1 MKRFIALMLS
11 CVFAFACTG
20 CSEIEKEHFDKSMY
34 TDMEGTATI
43 AQSVKVSIDPEV
55 LGKAVV
61 EISYNMINSY
71 EDETT
76 DENAYLPEAESYSD
90 YADEFLN
97 EFLNEIRIA
106 LDEDKMFSYSVNTDG
121 GMNFDNGYSDQH
133 MTISFNNI
141 TLDCGNVYGRGDKVY
156 MDKKL
161 FYTLGAINYIYDT
174 NTLGEYFN
182 ALDEFFADKEY
193 VTMSYENVMAGIG
206 SGDVATAMAGNA
218 LQKQSEEMYEQAK
231 EVLVGFD
238 SGCVTRIENGTR
250 FELNSDEFADLSTR
264 FATYLRQHSNSASQL
279 VNDYMALIFATSMD
293 IYGSDTEDILGTY
306 EDMEISSDDV
316 IMAMEGLK
324 EVVNSP
330 EYKTIFDTLKI
341 NLVND
346 ITTVDNT
353 RVDKAVYTGTYNEE
367 TAFTIEAVNTVAS
380 TESYEFTNLDEVN
393 SAEYSELF
401 NKLMDFQMDLYSGD
415 YTLSTDYVCPDCGET
430 FAYTDTAYCNKC
442 GFVHDYYEYDENC
455 DKQPGC
461 ELAAEANQV
470 IA

>member
-1 MKRFIALMLS
+1 MKRVIALMLS

-34 TDMEGTATI
+34 TDMEGTATLN
-43 AQSVKVSIDPEV
+43 QSVKVSIDPEV

-61 EISYNMINSY
+61 EISDNMINSY
-71 EDETT
+71 EEDTA
-76 DENAYLPEAESYSD
+76 DENAYLPEEESYSD

-97 EFLNEIRIA
+97 EFLSAIRVA
-106 LDEDKMFSYSVNTDG
+106 LDEDKIFSYSVNTEG

-133 MTISFNNI
+133 MTVSFNNI

-161 FYTLGAINYIYDT
+161 FYTLGAVGYIYDAEM
-174 NTLGEYFN
+174 LGEYFN
-182 ALDEFFADKEY
+182 TLDEFFSDKKY
-193 VTMSYENVMAGIG
+193 VTMSYENVM
-206 SGDVATAMAGNA
+206 SGMDTGNIAASMAGNA
-218 LQKQSEEMYEQAK
+218 MQKESEEMYEKAK

-238 SGCVTRIENGTR
+238 SGCVTRIDNGTR
-250 FELNSDEFADLSTR
+250 FELNSDEFADFSTR
-264 FATYLRQHSNSASQL
+264 FATYLRQHSESASQL
-279 VNDYMALIFATSMD
+279 VNDYMALVFAASMD
-293 IYGSDTEDILGTY
+293 IYGIDSEEMLSNYDDIK
-306 EDMEISSDDV
+306 ISSEDV

-341 NLVND
+341 SLVND
-346 ITTVDNT
+346 ITTVGDT
-353 RVDKAVYTGTYNEE
+353 RQDKAVFTGTYNEG
-367 TAFTIEAVNTVAS
+367 TAFTIEAVNTVTS
-380 TESYEFTNLDEVN
+380 TENYEFADLEGIG
-393 SAEYSELF
+393 SAEYSALF

-415 YTLSTDYVCPDCGET
+415 YTVSVDYVCPDCGEI
-430 FAYTDTAYCNKC
+430 FAYTDTAYCNRC

-461 ELAAEANQV
+461 ELVAEAGQ
-470 IA
+470 AAA